1 MTKYTLKDI
10 ETLWKGY
17 QGEMVLRVLKDG
29 KWQTMQILKGK
40 GIPRI
45 TATQAKVVKL
55 KDVMDFPEY
64 LKRIED
70 EKTT

>member
-10 ETLWKGY
+10 EALWKGY
-17 QGEMVLRVLKDG
+17 DCETVLRILKEG

-45 TATQAKVVKL
+45 AATRAKVVKV
-55 KDVMDFPEY
+55 KDVMSFPEY